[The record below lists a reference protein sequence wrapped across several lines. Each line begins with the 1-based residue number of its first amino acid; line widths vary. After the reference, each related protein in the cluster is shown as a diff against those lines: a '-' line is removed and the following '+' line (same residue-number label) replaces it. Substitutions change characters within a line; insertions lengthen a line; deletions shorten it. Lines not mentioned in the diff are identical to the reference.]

1 MDNFRQVRKVGAG
14 TYGDV
19 WLVRDK
25 RDKRKY
31 VMKRQLY
38 VLPKD
43 RQLAAKEIQMLSSLR
58 HPNIVAYHEAFVS
71 EQFIFIVMQYCDG
84 GDLDQL
90 LKAARQR
97 GQRLNERFIIR
108 CFLQA
113 RLQPEPHSTKRLS
126 GRAGSADMSCR
137 RISAS
142 EQDSAP
148 RLEARKVRLPSIT
161 HQCVRP
167 CMRGVGSGRRCP
179 PLQRG

>member
-113 RLQPEPHSTKRLS
+113 RLQPEPHST
-126 GRAGSADMSCR
+126 
-137 RISAS
+137 
-142 EQDSAP
+142 
-148 RLEARKVRLPSIT
+148 
-161 HQCVRP
+161 
-167 CMRGVGSGRRCP
+167 
-179 PLQRG
+179 

>member
-1 MDNFRQVRKVGAG
+1 
-14 TYGDV
+14 
-19 WLVRDK
+19 
-25 RDKRKY
+25 
-31 VMKRQLY
+31 MKRQLY

-113 RLQPEPHSTKRLS
+113 RLQPRT
-126 GRAGSADMSCR
+126 AFD
-137 RISAS
+137 
-142 EQDSAP
+142 
-148 RLEARKVRLPSIT
+148 LEAERPSGECRYVLPSNFCIGT
-161 HQCVRP
+161 RFCTVT
-167 CMRGVGSGRRCP
+167 
-179 PLQRG
+179 